1 MRNRIAFLSTH
12 VGSLCRA
19 ALTGSVLLLGLTMF
33 THGAA
38 AQVACPQA
46 NSGGAPVVH
55 NQHIFCGEIN
65 GAGRAT
71 GFHSRP
77 GGVNPAT
84 VTNTPAPVPRA
95 PAGVYNLSNF
105 NITQGGVTAQ
115 KAIST
120 MFPDACSQA
129 NVIAAIQNA
138 VNNATAGG
146 HGAGQFQG
154 PSGASCQA
162 GAPLASFVITGY
174 LDGHGEVITAWPQ

>member
-1 MRNRIAFLSTH
+1 MRSRIYVLSAH
-12 VGSLCRA
+12 VGSFCRA
-19 ALTGSVLLLGLTMF
+19 ALAGSVLLLGLTMF

-55 NQHIFCGEIN
+55 NQHIFCGEVA
-65 GAGRAT
+65 GGRAK

-77 GGVNPAT
+77 GGVNPAS

-95 PAGVYNLSNF
+95 PSGVYNLSNF
-105 NITQGGVTAQ
+105 NITQGGATAQ
-115 KAIST
+115 KALST

-138 VNNATAGG
+138 VNNATVGG

-162 GAPLASFVITGY
+162 GAPAASFVITGY
-174 LDGHGEVITAWPQ
+174 LDANGEVITAWPQ

>member
-1 MRNRIAFLSTH
+1 MRNRIAFLSVH
-12 VGSLCRA
+12 VGSFCCT
-19 ALTGSVLLLGLTMF
+19 ALAGTVLLLGLTF
-33 THGAA
+33 SHTAS

-65 GAGRAT
+65 NGGRAV

-77 GGVNPAT
+77 GGINPAT
-84 VTNTPAPVPRA
+84 VTNTGAPVPRA
-95 PAGVYNLSNF
+95 PTGVYNLQNF
-105 NITQGGVTAQ
+105 NITQGGVTRQ
-115 KAIST
+115 KTLST

-138 VNNATAGG
+138 VLHATQGG
-146 HGAGQFQG
+146 APGGGFRG

-162 GAPLASFVITGY
+162 GTPLASFDITGF
-174 LDGHGEVITAWPQ
+174 LDGAGEVITAWPY